1 MKELAELWADLLE
14 HFWTASDSLDVWEFE
29 EMATKRGLMKEEP
42 YNVAVHGERD
52 FGGDEG
58 DIIHVLTTRGRLV
71 KP

>member
-1 MKELAELWADLLE
+1 MRELAELWAD
-14 HFWTASDSLDVWEFE
+14 ASDSLDVWEFE

-42 YNVAVHGERD
+42 YNAAVHGERD